1 MISIL
6 YLSVSYSYAIRLPIR
21 LRSHPLSTLS
31 RLRPLEPLPLAGPR
45 QQPCRSAS
53 VCAARSPRAA
63 PRSRCCTRPAVA
75 AAVVVVDEE
84 EEVDL
89 LELMSHHQPKGP
101 RSGGPG
107 Y

>member
-6 YLSVSYSYAIRLPIR
+6 HLSVSYSFAIRLPIR

-31 RLRPLEPLPLAGPR
+31 RLRSLGPLPVAGPR

-75 AAVVVVDEE
+75 AAAVVVGVV

-89 LELMSHHQPKGP
+89 LELMSHHPE
-101 RSGGPG
+101 SGGPV